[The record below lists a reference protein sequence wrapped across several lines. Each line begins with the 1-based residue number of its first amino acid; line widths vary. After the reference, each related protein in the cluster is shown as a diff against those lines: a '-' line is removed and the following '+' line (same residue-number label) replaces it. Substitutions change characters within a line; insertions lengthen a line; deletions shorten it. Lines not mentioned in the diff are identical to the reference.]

1 MSILN
6 KNVYLFS
13 DLQQVTII
21 QIHSEHKYTVQ
32 HKNGTSSIVNNK
44 QFTQNK
50 DLVIQLLQQEYQDS
64 RDAWWRLKQ
73 ELDYYKNNT

>member
-6 KNVYLFS
+6 QNVYLFS

-32 HKNGTSSIVNNK
+32 HKNGKSSIVNNK

-50 DLVIQLLQQEYQDS
+50 DLVIQLLQQEYKDS

>member
-1 MSILN
+1 MTLLHQ
-6 KNVYLFS
+6 NVYLFS

-32 HKNGTSSIVNNK
+32 HKNGKSSIVNNK